1 VRIEPGTRA
10 IVTGA
15 SRGIGRALCLA
26 LASRGARLGLV
37 ARDRERLEEVVERL
51 PESPAGPHI
60 ALVAD
65 VAKRGQVQRA
75 IDRFAKRAEGLEL
88 AVANAGVAH
97 YGPFVDTEIER
108 AEEMVRINVLGTIY
122 TAGAALPHML
132 HRARGHLVILSSGA
146 GIRAF
151 PSAAVYGATKAADRG
166 FGEALRHELSGTGV
180 SVTTVFPGEVETN
193 LHAHERALLPDWR
206 ENERELPPKRVADAI
221 VEAVEEDSR
230 AVYVPGLVRLLG
242 LNGLAPRLTD
252 RVLARIRGRTAAP
265 RFD

>member
-1 VRIEPGTRA
+1 MRIEPGTRA

-51 PESPAGPHI
+51 PESPAGPHL

-88 AVANAGVAH
+88 AVANAGIAH

-108 AEEMVRINVLGTIY
+108 AEEMVRINVLGHHLHGRRG
-122 TAGAALPHML
+122 APPHARPGPRPPGDPVLGSRDSRLPLGRRLRRHQGSRPRLRRGAA
-132 HRARGHLVILSSGA
+132 A
-146 GIRAF
+146 
-151 PSAAVYGATKAADRG
+151 
-166 FGEALRHELSGTGV
+166 
-180 SVTTVFPGEVETN
+180 
-193 LHAHERALLPDWR
+193 
-206 ENERELPPKRVADAI
+206 
-221 VEAVEEDSR
+221 
-230 AVYVPGLVRLLG
+230 
-242 LNGLAPRLTD
+242 
-252 RVLARIRGRTAAP
+252 
-265 RFD
+265 